1 MAALCLQ
8 QGLSGASPPA
18 TRLLSLCHQRFANR
32 PAYCPGSGSA
42 SSLPKVVALA
52 HVLEK
57 WTPAFRQGHAQ
68 NESLERMPNS
78 IQSGCDLDAG
88 TRVAG
93 VDPGKAPPRLSTVA
107 ARRIGFAFA
116 RMARIVGR
124 FERMRWPCRRQRRN
138 AGGRPRP
145 DLSGGGFRP
154 FEARAQELRPPTTRS
169 RFPIRAGCTRSR
181 AGLGSP
187 ACAFAIRAACAAMPY
202 SSTATKSS
210 MIVSR
215 YRPIAATCRPI
226 TRSSGCRRVW
236 TRCTDE

>member
-8 QGLSGASPPA
+8 QGLNGASHRRPGFYPFA
-18 TRLLSLCHQRFANR
+18 IKDLLIDLLIAPVPVQLVVAKSGCLSA
-32 PAYCPGSGSA
+32 CPG
-42 SSLPKVVALA
+42 KVDTGFPTRTCAKRKSRA
-52 HVLEK
+52 R
-57 WTPAFRQGHAQ
+57 ADSFRIGMRSRRG
-68 NESLERMPNS
+68 NKS
-78 IQSGCDLDAG
+78 C
-88 TRVAG
+88 G
-93 VDPGKAPPRLSTVA
+93 VDPGKAPSRPSTVA

-124 FERMRWPCRRQRRN
+124 FERMRRPCRRQRRN
-138 AGGRPRP
+138 AGGRTRP
-145 DLSGGGFRP
+145 DLSGGGFHP
-154 FEARAQELRPPTTRS
+154 SEARAQELRHPTTRS

-181 AGLGSP
+181 AGPGSP

-236 TRCTDE
+236 TRCTEE